1 MGNGAEDVVMP
12 KFSYV
17 ALDTRGKEISG
28 VLESENTTA
37 AVSRIREMG
46 YFPTNVAEADKVP
59 AKKGAK
65 TPGGSAPG
73 GGKAPAKKG
82 IGSLNLNFG
91 SGKVKTKLLTAFT
104 RQLATLIDAGLPL
117 LRGLDVL
124 RLTGRKERHASNA
137 PCKQIA
143 ESVEGCAVRSGEAL
157 ARSIRRYSTACTSTW
172 CAPAKRAVCS
182 ITALRAFGGLKGKG
196 PEDQEQG

>member
-1 MGNGAEDVVMP
+1 MVMP
-12 KFSYV
+12 KFNYV

-28 VLESENTTA
+28 VLESENTTS

-46 YFPTNVAEADKVP
+46 YFPTNVAEADKAA

-65 TPGGSAPG
+65 APGTPGQG
-73 GGKAPAKKG
+73 GGRAPAKKG
-82 IGSLNLNFG
+82 IGALNLNFG

-124 RLTGRKERHASNA
+124 R
-137 PCKQIA
+137 
-143 ESVEGCAVRSGEAL
+143 
-157 ARSIRRYSTACTSTW
+157 
-172 CAPAKRAVCS
+172 
-182 ITALRAFGGLKGKG
+182 KG
-196 PEDQEQG
+196 